1 MITHNNNIQQKFCR
15 SGKIYRLRA
24 IDKTLTPDKDPVLS
38 TKYLFTIEL
47 LNIYN
52 IFINRMKTKLEEHI

>member
-24 IDKTLTPDKDPVLS
+24 IDKTLTPDKDSVPL
-38 TKYLFTIEL
+38 IQ
-47 LNIYN
+47 NIYSQ
-52 IFINRMKTKLEEHI
+52 